1 MRPMRILWNEVI
13 AFVFFALAIPPL
25 LQGFNVWRN
34 FDGTTEHIFRL
45 VLTGIFGLVM
55 IGFGVSSYLRA
66 RRLSR
71 S

>member
-1 MRPMRILWNEVI
+1 MRILWNEII
-13 AFVFFALAIPPL
+13 AFVFFLLAVPPL
-25 LQGFNVWRN
+25 LQGFNVLRN
-34 FDGTTEHIFRL
+34 FDGSSDHVFRL
-45 VLTGIFGLVM
+45 ILTGLFGLVM